1 MAVSFMEK
9 IDLVFRNTFS
19 SFLGIETLAIALLL
33 FLFLILNISRKSK
46 VVKVGIFLIIIG
58 FLFGVAYLNRSY
70 TIYSIDYLIK
80 VVMNYIYFP
89 STLVYFIIIVLSA
102 IFIISSNFSKKMP
115 PLKKWLDAIF
125 FSIIYF
131 LFFNFIIVI
140 FNNKLDLTDKVGLY
154 ADKTVL
160 SIIQLSNLFFV
171 VWLIVLLFYKLYD
184 YFKTRY
190 DDEEEEIL

>member
-1 MAVSFMEK
+1 MAVSFLEK
-9 IDLVFRNTFS
+9 FDLVFRNTFS

-33 FLFLILNISRKSK
+33 FLFLVLNISRKST
-46 VVKVGIFLIIIG
+46 VVKVGMFLIIVG

-70 TIYSIDYLIK
+70 TIFSIDYLIK
-80 VVMNYIYFP
+80 VIMNYIYFP

-102 IFIISSNFSKKMP
+102 VFIISSNFSKRMP

-125 FSIIYF
+125 FTVIYF
-131 LFFNFIIVI
+131 LFFNFIIVV

-171 VWLIVLLFYKLYD
+171 AWLIVLLFYKLYD
-184 YFKTRY
+184 YFKNNY
-190 DDEEEEIL
+190 DDSEIL

>member
-9 IDLVFRNTFS
+9 FDLVFRNTFS

-33 FLFLILNISRKSK
+33 FLFLVLNISRKST
-46 VVKVGIFLIIIG
+46 VVKVGMFLIIVG

-70 TIYSIDYLIK
+70 TIFSIDYLIK

-102 IFIISSNFSKKMP
+102 VFIISSNFSKRMP

-125 FSIIYF
+125 FTIIYF
-131 LFFNFIIVI
+131 LFFNFIIVV

-171 VWLIVLLFYKLYD
+171 AWLIVLLFYKLYD
-184 YFKTRY
+184 YFKNNY
-190 DDEEEEIL
+190 DDSEIL

>member
-131 LFFNFIIVI
+131 LFFNFIIVV

-190 DDEEEEIL
+190 DDEEEIL

>member
-9 IDLVFRNTFS
+9 FDLVFRNTFS

-33 FLFLILNISRKSK
+33 FLFLVLNISRKST
-46 VVKVGIFLIIIG
+46 VVKVGMFLIIVR

-70 TIYSIDYLIK
+70 TIFSIDYLIK

-102 IFIISSNFSKKMP
+102 VFIISSNFSKRMP

-125 FSIIYF
+125 FTIIYF
-131 LFFNFIIVI
+131 LFFNFIIVV

-171 VWLIVLLFYKLYD
+171 AWLIVLLFYKLYD
-184 YFKTRY
+184 YFKNNY
-190 DDEEEEIL
+190 DDSEIL

>member
-9 IDLVFRNTFS
+9 FDLVFRNTFS
-19 SFLGIETLAIALLL
+19 SFLGLETLAIALLL
-33 FLFLILNISRKSK
+33 FLFLVLNISRKST
-46 VVKVGIFLIIIG
+46 VVKVGMFLIIVG

-70 TIYSIDYLIK
+70 TIFSIDYLIK

-102 IFIISSNFSKKMP
+102 VFIISSNFSKRMP

-125 FSIIYF
+125 FTIIYF
-131 LFFNFIIVI
+131 LFFNFIIVV

-171 VWLIVLLFYKLYD
+171 AWLIVLLFYKLYD
-184 YFKTRY
+184 YFKNNY
-190 DDEEEEIL
+190 DDSEIL

>member
-9 IDLVFRNTFS
+9 FDLVFRNTFS

-33 FLFLILNISRKSK
+33 FLFLVLNISRKST
-46 VVKVGIFLIIIG
+46 VVKVGMFLIIVG

-70 TIYSIDYLIK
+70 TIFSIDYLIK

-102 IFIISSNFSKKMP
+102 VFIISSNFSKKMP

-125 FSIIYF
+125 FTVIYF
-131 LFFNFIIVI
+131 LFFNFIIVV

-171 VWLIVLLFYKLYD
+171 AWLVVLLFYKLYD
-184 YFKTRY
+184 YFKNNY
-190 DDEEEEIL
+190 EDSEIL

>member
-1 MAVSFMEK
+1 MAVSFLEK
-9 IDLVFRNTFS
+9 FDLVFRNTFS

-33 FLFLILNISRKSK
+33 FLFLVLNISRKST
-46 VVKVGIFLIIIG
+46 VVKVGMFLIIVG
-58 FLFGVAYLNRSY
+58 FLSGVAYLNRSY
-70 TIYSIDYLIK
+70 TIFSIAYLIK

-102 IFIISSNFSKKMP
+102 VFIISSNFSKRMP

-125 FSIIYF
+125 FTIIYF
-131 LFFNFIIVI
+131 LFFNFIILV

-171 VWLIVLLFYKLYD
+171 AWLIVLLFYKLYD
-184 YFKTRY
+184 YFKNNY
-190 DDEEEEIL
+190 DDSEIL

>member
-9 IDLVFRNTFS
+9 FDLVFRNTFS

-33 FLFLILNISRKSK
+33 FLFLVLNISIKST
-46 VVKVGIFLIIIG
+46 VVKVGMFLIIVG

-70 TIYSIDYLIK
+70 TIFSIDYLIK

-102 IFIISSNFSKKMP
+102 VFIISSNFSKRMP

-125 FSIIYF
+125 FTIIYF
-131 LFFNFIIVI
+131 LFFNFIIVV

-171 VWLIVLLFYKLYD
+171 AWLIVLLFYKLYD
-184 YFKTRY
+184 YFKNNY
-190 DDEEEEIL
+190 DDSEIL

>member
-9 IDLVFRNTFS
+9 FDLVFRNTFS
-19 SFLGIETLAIALLL
+19 SFLGIESLAIALLL
-33 FLFLILNISRKSK
+33 FLFLVLNISRKST
-46 VVKVGIFLIIIG
+46 VVKVGMFLIIVG

-70 TIYSIDYLIK
+70 TIFSIDYLIK

-102 IFIISSNFSKKMP
+102 VFIISSNFSKRMP

-125 FSIIYF
+125 FTIIYF
-131 LFFNFIIVI
+131 LFFNFIIVV

-171 VWLIVLLFYKLYD
+171 AWLIVLLFYKLYD
-184 YFKTRY
+184 YFKNNY
-190 DDEEEEIL
+190 DDSEIL

>member
-9 IDLVFRNTFS
+9 FDLVFRNTFS

-33 FLFLILNISRKSK
+33 FLFLVLNISRKST
-46 VVKVGIFLIIIG
+46 VVKVGMFLIIVG

-70 TIYSIDYLIK
+70 TIFSIDYLIK

-102 IFIISSNFSKKMP
+102 VFIISSNFSKRMP

-125 FSIIYF
+125 FTVIYF
-131 LFFNFIIVI
+131 LFFNFIIIV

-171 VWLIVLLFYKLYD
+171 AWLIVLLFYKLYD
-184 YFKTRY
+184 YFKNNY
-190 DDEEEEIL
+190 DDSEIL

>member
-9 IDLVFRNTFS
+9 FDLVFRNTFS

-33 FLFLILNISRKSK
+33 FLFLVLNISRKST
-46 VVKVGIFLIIIG
+46 VVKVGMFLIIVG

-70 TIYSIDYLIK
+70 TIFSIDYLIK

-102 IFIISSNFSKKMP
+102 VFIISSNFSKKMP

-125 FSIIYF
+125 FTVIYF
-131 LFFNFIIVI
+131 LFFNFIIVV

-171 VWLIVLLFYKLYD
+171 AWLVVLLFYKLYD
-184 YFKTRY
+184 YFKNNY
-190 DDEEEEIL
+190 DDSEIL

>member
-9 IDLVFRNTFS
+9 FDLVFRNTFS

-33 FLFLILNISRKSK
+33 FLFLVLNISRKST
-46 VVKVGIFLIIIG
+46 VVKVGMFLIIVG

-70 TIYSIDYLIK
+70 TIFSIDYLIK

-102 IFIISSNFSKKMP
+102 VFIISSNFSKRMP

-125 FSIIYF
+125 FTVIYF
-131 LFFNFIIVI
+131 LFFNFIIVV

-171 VWLIVLLFYKLYD
+171 AWLIVLLFYKLYD
-184 YFKTRY
+184 YFKNNY
-190 DDEEEEIL
+190 DDSEIL

>member
-1 MAVSFMEK
+1 MAVSFLEK
-9 IDLVFRNTFS
+9 FDLVFRNTFS

-33 FLFLILNISRKSK
+33 FLFLVLNISRKST
-46 VVKVGIFLIIIG
+46 VVKVGMFLIIVG
-58 FLFGVAYLNRSY
+58 FLFGIAYLNRSY
-70 TIYSIDYLIK
+70 TIFSIDYLIK

-102 IFIISSNFSKKMP
+102 VFIISSNFSKRMP

-125 FSIIYF
+125 FTVIYF
-131 LFFNFIIVI
+131 LFFNFIIVV

-171 VWLIVLLFYKLYD
+171 AWLIVILFYKLYD
-184 YFKTRY
+184 YFKNNY
-190 DDEEEEIL
+190 DDSEIL

>member
-1 MAVSFMEK
+1 MAVSFMERF
-9 IDLVFRNTFS
+9 DLVFRNTFS

-33 FLFLILNISRKSK
+33 FLFLVLNISRKST
-46 VVKVGIFLIIIG
+46 VVKVGMFLIIVG

-70 TIYSIDYLIK
+70 TIFSIDYLIK

-102 IFIISSNFSKKMP
+102 VFIISSNFSKRMP

-125 FSIIYF
+125 FTIIYF
-131 LFFNFIIVI
+131 LFFNFIIVV

-171 VWLIVLLFYKLYD
+171 AWLIVLLFYKLYD
-184 YFKTRY
+184 YFKNNY
-190 DDEEEEIL
+190 DDSEIL

>member
-9 IDLVFRNTFS
+9 FDLVFRNTFS

-33 FLFLILNISRKSK
+33 FLFLVLNISRKST
-46 VVKVGIFLIIIG
+46 VVKVGMFLIIVG

-70 TIYSIDYLIK
+70 TIFSIDYLIK

-102 IFIISSNFSKKMP
+102 VFIISSNFSKRMP

-125 FSIIYF
+125 FTIIYF
-131 LFFNFIIVI
+131 LFFNFIIVV

-171 VWLIVLLFYKLYD
+171 AWLIVLLFYKLYD
-184 YFKTRY
+184 YFKNNY
-190 DDEEEEIL
+190 DDSVLL

>member
-9 IDLVFRNTFS
+9 FDLVFRNTFS

-33 FLFLILNISRKSK
+33 FLFLVLNISRKST
-46 VVKVGIFLIIIG
+46 VVKVGMFLIIVG

-70 TIYSIDYLIK
+70 TIFSIDYLIK

-102 IFIISSNFSKKMP
+102 VFIISSNFSKKMP

-125 FSIIYF
+125 FTVIYF
-131 LFFNFIIVI
+131 LFFNFIIVV

-171 VWLIVLLFYKLYD
+171 AWLIVLLFYKLYD
-184 YFKTRY
+184 YFKNNY
-190 DDEEEEIL
+190 DDSEIL

>member
-9 IDLVFRNTFS
+9 FDLVFRNTFS

-33 FLFLILNISRKSK
+33 FLFLVLNISRKST
-46 VVKVGIFLIIIG
+46 VVKVGMFLIIVG

-70 TIYSIDYLIK
+70 TIFSIDYLIK

-102 IFIISSNFSKKMP
+102 VFIISSNFSKRMP

-125 FSIIYF
+125 FTVIYF
-131 LFFNFIIVI
+131 LFFNFIIVV

-171 VWLIVLLFYKLYD
+171 AWLIVILFYKLYD
-184 YFKTRY
+184 YFKNNY
-190 DDEEEEIL
+190 DDSEIL

>member
-1 MAVSFMEK
+1 MAVSFLEK
-9 IDLVFRNTFS
+9 FDLVFRNTFS

-33 FLFLILNISRKSK
+33 FLFLVLNISRKST
-46 VVKVGIFLIIIG
+46 VVKVGMFLIIVG

-70 TIYSIDYLIK
+70 TIFSIDYLIK

-102 IFIISSNFSKKMP
+102 VFIISSNFSKRMP

-125 FSIIYF
+125 FIIIYF
-131 LFFNFIIVI
+131 LFFNFIIVV

-171 VWLIVLLFYKLYD
+171 AWLIVLLFYKLYD
-184 YFKTRY
+184 YFKNNY
-190 DDEEEEIL
+190 DDSEIL

>member
-1 MAVSFMEK
+1 MAVSFLEK
-9 IDLVFRNTFS
+9 FDLVFRNTFS

-33 FLFLILNISRKSK
+33 FLFLVLNISRKST
-46 VVKVGIFLIIIG
+46 VVKVGMFLIIVG

-70 TIYSIDYLIK
+70 TIFSIDYLIK

-102 IFIISSNFSKKMP
+102 VFIISSNFSKRMP

-125 FSIIYF
+125 FTVIYF
-131 LFFNFIIVI
+131 LFFNFIIVV

-171 VWLIVLLFYKLYD
+171 AWLIVLLFYKLYD
-184 YFKTRY
+184 YFKNNY
-190 DDEEEEIL
+190 DDNEIL

>member
-9 IDLVFRNTFS
+9 FDLVFRNTFS

-33 FLFLILNISRKSK
+33 FLFLVLNISRKST
-46 VVKVGIFLIIIG
+46 VVKVGMFLIIVG

-70 TIYSIDYLIK
+70 TIFSIDYLIK

-102 IFIISSNFSKKMP
+102 VFIISSNFSKRMP

-125 FSIIYF
+125 FIVIYF
-131 LFFNFIIVI
+131 LFFNFIIVV

-171 VWLIVLLFYKLYD
+171 AWLIVLLFYKLYD
-184 YFKTRY
+184 YFKNNY
-190 DDEEEEIL
+190 DDSEIL

>member
-9 IDLVFRNTFS
+9 FDLVFRNTFS

-33 FLFLILNISRKSK
+33 FLFLVLNISRKST
-46 VVKVGIFLIIIG
+46 VVKVGMFLIIVG

-70 TIYSIDYLIK
+70 TIFSIDYLIK

-102 IFIISSNFSKKMP
+102 VFIISSNFSKRMP

-125 FSIIYF
+125 FTIIYF
-131 LFFNFIIVI
+131 LFFNFIIVV
-140 FNNKLDLTDKVGLY
+140 FNNKLDLKDKVGLY

-171 VWLIVLLFYKLYD
+171 AWFIVLLFYKLYD
-184 YFKTRY
+184 YFKNNYY
-190 DDEEEEIL
+190 DSEIL

>member
-1 MAVSFMEK
+1 MAVSFLEK
-9 IDLVFRNTFS
+9 FDLVFRNTFS

-33 FLFLILNISRKSK
+33 FLFLVLNISRKST
-46 VVKVGIFLIIIG
+46 VVKVGMFLIIVG

-70 TIYSIDYLIK
+70 TIFSIDYLIK

-102 IFIISSNFSKKMP
+102 VFIISSNFSKKMP

-125 FSIIYF
+125 FTVIYF
-131 LFFNFIIVI
+131 LFFNFIIVV

-171 VWLIVLLFYKLYD
+171 AWLIVLLFYKLYD
-184 YFKTRY
+184 YFKNNY
-190 DDEEEEIL
+190 DDSEIL

>member
-9 IDLVFRNTFS
+9 FDLVFRNTFS

-33 FLFLILNISRKSK
+33 FLFLVLNISRKST
-46 VVKVGIFLIIIG
+46 VVKVGMFLIIVG

-70 TIYSIDYLIK
+70 TIFSIDYVIK

-102 IFIISSNFSKKMP
+102 VFIISSNFSKRMP

-125 FSIIYF
+125 FTIIYF
-131 LFFNFIIVI
+131 LFFNFIIVV

-171 VWLIVLLFYKLYD
+171 AWLIVLLFYKLYD
-184 YFKTRY
+184 YFKNNY
-190 DDEEEEIL
+190 DDSEIL

>member
-9 IDLVFRNTFS
+9 FDLVFRNTFS

-33 FLFLILNISRKSK
+33 FLFLVLNISRKST
-46 VVKVGIFLIIIG
+46 VVKVGMFLIIVG

-70 TIYSIDYLIK
+70 TIFSIDYLIK

-102 IFIISSNFSKKMP
+102 VFIISSNFSKRMP

-125 FSIIYF
+125 FTVIYF
-131 LFFNFIIVI
+131 LFFNFIIVV

-171 VWLIVLLFYKLYD
+171 AWLIVLLFYKLYD
-184 YFKTRY
+184 YFKNNY
-190 DDEEEEIL
+190 DDNEIL

>member
-9 IDLVFRNTFS
+9 FDLVFRNTFS

-33 FLFLILNISRKSK
+33 FLFLVLNISRKST
-46 VVKVGIFLIIIG
+46 VVKVGMFLIIVG

-70 TIYSIDYLIK
+70 TIFSIDYLIK

-102 IFIISSNFSKKMP
+102 VFIISSNFSKRMP

-125 FSIIYF
+125 FTIIYF
-131 LFFNFIIVI
+131 LFFNFIIVV

-171 VWLIVLLFYKLYD
+171 AWLIVLLFYILYD
-184 YFKTRY
+184 YFKNNY
-190 DDEEEEIL
+190 DDSEIL

>member
-1 MAVSFMEK
+1 MAVSFLEK
-9 IDLVFRNTFS
+9 FDLVFRNTFS

-33 FLFLILNISRKSK
+33 FLFLVLNISRKST
-46 VVKVGIFLIIIG
+46 VVKVGMFLIIVG

-70 TIYSIDYLIK
+70 TIFSIDYLIK
-80 VVMNYIYFP
+80 VIMNYIYFP

-102 IFIISSNFSKKMP
+102 VFIISSNFSKKMP

-125 FSIIYF
+125 FTVIYF
-131 LFFNFIIVI
+131 LFFNFIIVV

-171 VWLIVLLFYKLYD
+171 AWLIVLLFYKLYD
-184 YFKTRY
+184 YFKNNY
-190 DDEEEEIL
+190 DDSEIL

>member
-1 MAVSFMEK
+1 MAVSFLEK
-9 IDLVFRNTFS
+9 FDLVFRNTFS

-33 FLFLILNISRKSK
+33 FLFLVLNISRKST
-46 VVKVGIFLIIIG
+46 VVKVGMFLIIVG

-70 TIYSIDYLIK
+70 TIFSIDYLIK

-102 IFIISSNFSKKMP
+102 VFIISSNFSKRMP

-125 FSIIYF
+125 FTVIYF
-131 LFFNFIIVI
+131 LFFNFIIVV

-171 VWLIVLLFYKLYD
+171 AWLIVLLFYKLYD
-184 YFKTRY
+184 YFKNNY
-190 DDEEEEIL
+190 DDSEIL

>member
-9 IDLVFRNTFS
+9 FDLVFRNTFS

-33 FLFLILNISRKSK
+33 FLFLVLNISRKST
-46 VVKVGIFLIIIG
+46 VVKVGMFLIIVG

-70 TIYSIDYLIK
+70 TIFSIDYLIK

-102 IFIISSNFSKKMP
+102 VFIISSNFSKRMP
-115 PLKKWLDAIF
+115 SLKKWLDAIF
-125 FSIIYF
+125 FTIIYF
-131 LFFNFIIVI
+131 LFFNFIIVV

-171 VWLIVLLFYKLYD
+171 AWLIVLLFYKLYD
-184 YFKTRY
+184 YFKNNY
-190 DDEEEEIL
+190 DDSEIL

>member
-131 LFFNFIIVI
+131 LFFNFIIVV

>member
-9 IDLVFRNTFS
+9 FDLVFRNTFS

-33 FLFLILNISRKSK
+33 FLFLVLNISRKST
-46 VVKVGIFLIIIG
+46 VVKVGMFLIIVG

-70 TIYSIDYLIK
+70 TIFSIDYLIK

-102 IFIISSNFSKKMP
+102 VFIISSNFSKKMP

-125 FSIIYF
+125 FTVIYF
-131 LFFNFIIVI
+131 LFFNFIIVV

-171 VWLIVLLFYKLYD
+171 AWLVVIFFYKLYC
-184 YFKTRY
+184 FFSKNY
-190 DDEEEEIL
+190 D

>member
-9 IDLVFRNTFS
+9 FDLVFRNTFS

-33 FLFLILNISRKSK
+33 FLFLVLNISRKST
-46 VVKVGIFLIIIG
+46 VVKVGMFLIIVG

-70 TIYSIDYLIK
+70 TIFSIDYLIK

-102 IFIISSNFSKKMP
+102 VFIISSNFSKRMP

-125 FSIIYF
+125 FTIIYF
-131 LFFNFIIVI
+131 LFFNFIIVV

-171 VWLIVLLFYKLYD
+171 AWLIVLLFYKLYD
-184 YFKTRY
+184 YFKNTY
-190 DDEEEEIL
+190 DDSEIL

>member
-9 IDLVFRNTFS
+9 FDLVFRNTFS

-33 FLFLILNISRKSK
+33 FLFLVLNISRKST
-46 VVKVGIFLIIIG
+46 VVKVGMFLIIVG

-70 TIYSIDYLIK
+70 TIFSIDYLIK

-102 IFIISSNFSKKMP
+102 VFIISSNFSKRMP

-125 FSIIYF
+125 FTIIYF
-131 LFFNFIIVI
+131 LFFNFIIVV

-171 VWLIVLLFYKLYD
+171 AWLIVLLFYKLYD
-184 YFKTRY
+184 YFKNDY
-190 DDEEEEIL
+190 DDSEIL